1 MTTVQLFK
9 SISRLWNCFL
19 LSATTDGRD
28 GLEMKLVK
36 TWTVFFLFVCFVLF
50 LFSFYCLFFE
60 SFNDSAYVRK
70 SPKKILLVSATFM
83 ISPSYLY

>member
-1 MTTVQLFK
+1 MTTVELFK

-36 TWTVFFLFVCFVLF
+36 TRTVFLLFVCFVLF
-50 LFSFYCLFFE
+50 LFSFYCLFIKVLMT
-60 SFNDSAYVRK
+60 AHTYV
-70 SPKKILLVSATFM
+70 SHQKK
-83 ISPSYLY
+83 YYY

>member
-1 MTTVQLFK
+1 MTTVELFK

-36 TWTVFFLFVCFVLF
+36 TRTVFFCLFVLF
-50 LFSFYCLFFE
+50 CFYFHFIVCFFKVLMT
-60 SFNDSAYVRK
+60 AHTYV
-70 SPKKILLVSATFM
+70 SHQKI
-83 ISPSYLY
+83 YYY

>member
-1 MTTVQLFK
+1 MTTAELFK

-36 TWTVFFLFVCFVLF
+36 TRTVFSLFVCFVF
-50 LFSFYCLFFE
+50 VF
-60 SFNDSAYVRK
+60 
-70 SPKKILLVSATFM
+70 ILLFVCF
-83 ISPSYLY
+83 LKF

>member
-1 MTTVQLFK
+1 MTTVELFK

-36 TWTVFFLFVCFVLF
+36 TRTVFFFVCLFCFGFVFILLFVF
-50 LFSFYCLFFE
+50 
-60 SFNDSAYVRK
+60 
-70 SPKKILLVSATFM
+70 
-83 ISPSYLY
+83 

>member
-1 MTTVQLFK
+1 MTTVELFK

-36 TWTVFFLFVCFVLF
+36 TRTVFFCLFV
-50 LFSFYCLFFE
+50 LFSFYCLFFKVLMT
-60 SFNDSAYVRK
+60 AHTYV
-70 SPKKILLVSATFM
+70 SHQKK
-83 ISPSYLY
+83 YYY

>member
-1 MTTVQLFK
+1 MSRQLFNVAFFTIFTKTCLRALEFVQKIMTTVELFK

-36 TWTVFFLFVCFVLF
+36 TRTVFLCLFVLF
-50 LFSFYCLFFE
+50 CFCFHFIACFLKF
-60 SFNDSAYVRK
+60 
-70 SPKKILLVSATFM
+70 
-83 ISPSYLY
+83 